1 MKYLSKTKI
10 EKLKGTALVRLDFN
24 SEDAWRMEAAIP
36 TLKLLLKAKAKVVII
51 SHKGRPSFADVTTP
65 QEHAEVVKKF
75 TLKKD
80 AQKLSKLLKK
90 PVVFIADAS
99 FPAIHAK
106 ITAAKP
112 GDVIVLENIRFF
124 PGEEKNDPKFAR
136 ELAAE
141 ADYFVNE
148 AFAVS
153 HRQAASVCAI
163 TEFLPSYCGLGL
175 EKEIVNLSA
184 VMKSP
189 KKPFVVLVGGGKAAD
204 KLPVIENLV
213 KKADAVLLGGVSAN
227 TLLKMRGDDMGNSPV
242 DETPELIPV
251 FKRILENPKVI
262 LPVDGAWEDEKMCD
276 IGPLTAELYAQWVKK
291 AGTVLWGGPL
301 GLFEKKKF
309 AKGTLVVA
317 RSLAKNKKAF
327 AITGGGETVEF
338 FHAYKLAKAFKF
350 ISTGGGAMLEFLA
363 GKKLPGIEALK

>member
-24 SEDAWRMEAAIP
+24 SEDAWRMEAAVP
-36 TLKLLLKAKAKVVII
+36 TIKLLLKAKAKVVVV
-51 SHKGRPSFADVTTP
+51 SHKGHPSFAEAANPAQT
-65 QEHAEVVKKF
+65 QEVVKKF

-80 AQKLSKLLKK
+80 ALKLSKLLKK
-90 PVVFIADAS
+90 PVTFVADPS
-99 FPAIHAK
+99 FVAIHKK
-106 ITAAKP
+106 IIAAKP
-112 GDVIVLENIRFF
+112 GDVLVLENIRFF
-124 PGEEKNDPKFAR
+124 PGEEKNDSNFAR

-141 ADYFVNE
+141 ADYYVNE

-189 KKPFVVLVGGGKAAD
+189 KKPFVVLIGGGKAAD
-204 KLPVIENLV
+204 KLPVIENLS

-227 TLLKMRGDDMGNSPV
+227 TLLKLRGDYVGNSPV
-242 DETPELIPV
+242 DETPELVPV
-251 FKRILENPKVI
+251 FNRILENTKVI
-262 LPVDGAWEDEKMCD
+262 LPVDATWEDEKICD
-276 IGPLTAELYAQWVKK
+276 IGPVTADLYAQWVKK
-291 AGTVLWGGPL
+291 AGTVLWGGPM

-309 AKGTLVVA
+309 AKGTLTVA
-317 RSLAKNKKAF
+317 QGLAKNKSGF
-327 AITGGGETVEF
+327 AVTGGGETVEF
-338 FHAYKLAKAFKF
+338 FRAYKLTKAFKF